1 VVLAACPS
9 GRPSPEAPPEPEAAL
24 GGVPRAERPFIV
36 DPLEGYPLVPV
47 PDPAARVRAGW
58 RALVR
63 TGDAAAARAL
73 AAELL
78 EDDPGF
84 HPARVLAAQGDFL
97 AGDDQAALDG
107 LGPVVE
113 ELPGYTAAQLL
124 RGRAA
129 EGLGRIPEAYAAF
142 RAVAEASGAAADRA
156 EVLRERAVEIVAN
169 RFQDSLGRG
178 RLEDA
183 AGQLGRLERW
193 APDAEATLEA
203 SRSLAAA
210 RGDRRAE
217 LAAVG
222 RLLERFPERREL
234 QVRRAELELAVGDA
248 SEGLQILQRLAD
260 RNPGDR
266 ELREKLEQAKFVWR
280 LTLLPAHVQEVSRS
294 PELTRADFATLVHW
308 LVPRVRTSRAPAGRI
323 AGDILEHPRREEI
336 ARIVNLGLMDVDPT
350 LHTFSPE
357 RPIRRAT
364 AIAALLRAV
373 ETLGGPAACLPRS
386 VADSLGRSPTA
397 ETVCGAAARCGLL
410 PSEAD
415 CLPGATL
422 SGAQALELLRHALQL
437 FSAPPG

>member
-1 VVLAACPS
+1 
-9 GRPSPEAPPEPEAAL
+9 
-24 GGVPRAERPFIV
+24 
-36 DPLEGYPLVPV
+36 
-47 PDPAARVRAGW
+47 
-58 RALVR
+58 
-63 TGDAAAARAL
+63 
-73 AAELL
+73 
-78 EDDPGF
+78 
-84 HPARVLAAQGDFL
+84 
-97 AGDDQAALDG
+97 
-107 LGPVVE
+107 
-113 ELPGYTAAQLL
+113 
-124 RGRAA
+124 
-129 EGLGRIPEAYAAF
+129 
-142 RAVAEASGAAADRA
+142 
-156 EVLRERAVEIVAN
+156 VEIVAN

-422 SGAQALELLRHALQL
+422 SGAEALELLRHALQL